1 MIHSK
6 VNLVNGM
13 AVEFFIK
20 HVETA
25 GDLHRAIVIPRIV
38 INGINKFR
46 FIKSI
51 GREVPQTSKY

>member
-13 AVEFFIK
+13 GVEFFIR

-38 INGINKFR
+38 INGIYKLR

-51 GREVPQTSKY
+51 VSGVPQTSKY